1 MKKYLKW
8 IVVVT
13 VVIAIFGEIGSSPL
27 KDENNEDNKKKKKYI
42 LYVKL

>member
-13 VVIAIFGEIGSSPL
+13 VVIAIFGAISSSSL
-27 KDENNEDNKKKKKYI
+27 KDGNNEE
-42 LYVKL
+42 